1 MRVAEQR
8 NAQQSGRFSLA
19 LRRADPV
26 LAARDSNR
34 DGGTADL
41 AIVGASIRTLDP
53 ERPEASAVAVRG
65 GTVVAVGTDAEI
77 REQCDGRTELVDG
90 GGISL
95 VPGLVDSHM
104 HPFLVE
110 QTAGAD
116 LTRCTTLA
124 EVQAEL
130 ERERQAT
137 GPDDWVLGW
146 GLEYGVFDDQPV
158 ASGAIESAVGGA
170 PALVTFFDQHTALAS
185 SRALELAG
193 VDGPRAFSQGA
204 EVVLH
209 EGRPTGELRE
219 GAAIDLVRRMLPRLS
234 DEERYARIRE
244 RQRSFAAAGLT
255 GAHAMDGSPRT
266 HDLLRELEANGDLLV
281 RTVTPFWV
289 KPETSFDEM
298 EEWLPLRDARGE
310 LWRGGVAKFFIDGVI
325 DTGTGWLYEADT
337 LGDGT
342 DPFWPDPERYAR
354 AVGLFAE
361 AGFQCATHATGDYG
375 VRAALDAYRAAG
387 SAPGVTH
394 RIEHIETLQDH
405 DLPRFAAEG
414 VAASLQ
420 PLHMQWR
427 RADLG
432 DSWALRLGPER
443 CARAW
448 RASELV
454 RSGAVVPLG
463 SDWPVAQYDPRIG
476 LAWARLRRTPGDA
489 GAPVFEAEQT
499 LNGLEA
505 LTGYTV
511 EAARVAGE
519 AAVAG
524 RIAPGRRA
532 DFTGF
537 AADVVDTAA
546 DELPDLPVRLTVVGG
561 RVVYEAEA

>member
-1 MRVAEQR
+1 VRD
-8 NAQQSGRFSLA
+8 GT
-19 LRRADPV
+19 V
-26 LAARDSNR
+26 LA
-34 DGGTADL
+34 
-41 AIVGASIRTLDP
+41 VGS
-53 ERPEASAVAVRG
+53 
-65 GTVVAVGTDAEI
+65 DAEV
-77 REQCDGRTELVDG
+77 REHCDGRTELVDG

-95 VPGLVDSHM
+95 VPGLVDSHI

-116 LTRCTTLA
+116 LTRCTTIA

-130 ERERQAT
+130 ERERERST
-137 GPDDWVLGW
+137 GDDWVLGW
-146 GLEYGVFDDQPV
+146 GIEYNAFDGGPIT
-158 ASGAIESAVGGA
+158 SEAIDDAVGGA

-193 VDGPRAFSQGA
+193 VDGPRAFTEGA
-204 EVVLH
+204 EVVVLD
-209 EGRPTGELRE
+209 GRPTGELRE
-219 GAAIDLVRRMLPRLS
+219 DAAIELVRRMLPRLS
-234 DEERYARIRE
+234 ERERYDRICA
-244 RQRSFAAAGLT
+244 RQREFATVGLT
-255 GAHAMDGSPRT
+255 GVHAMDGSPRT

-281 RTVTPFWV
+281 RAVSPFWV
-289 KPETSFDEM
+289 KPETPFEEM

-325 DTGTGWLYEADT
+325 DTGTGWLYEPDT

-342 DPFWPDPERYAR
+342 SSFWPDPDRYAR
-354 AVGLFAE
+354 AVRLFAE
-361 AGFQCATHATGDYG
+361 AGFQCVTHATGDYG

-387 SAPGVTH
+387 AAPGVMH
-394 RIEHIETLQDH
+394 RVEHIETLQDD

-427 RADLG
+427 REDLA

-448 RASELV
+448 RARDLV
-454 RSGAVVPLG
+454 GSGAVVPLG

-476 LAWARLRRTPGDA
+476 LAWARLRREPGDA
-489 GAPVFEAEQT
+489 GAPVFEPEQT

-505 LTGYTV
+505 LAGYTA

-519 AAVAG
+519 AAIAG
-524 RIAPGRRA
+524 RIAPGYRA
-532 DFTGF
+532 DLTGF
-537 AADVVDTAA
+537 AADVVDTPA
-546 DELPDLPVRLTVVGG
+546 DELLDLPVRLTVVGG
-561 RVVYEAEA
+561 RVVHEAAA

>member
-1 MRVAEQR
+1 
-8 NAQQSGRFSLA
+8 

-26 LAARDSNR
+26 LAARDSHL
-34 DGGTADL
+34 GGGSTDL

-53 ERPEASAVAVRG
+53 ERPEASAVAVRDG
-65 GTVVAVGTDAEI
+65 MVVAVGSDAEV
-77 REQCDGRTELVDG
+77 REQCDARTELVDG
-90 GGISL
+90 RGIAL
-95 VPGLVDSHM
+95 VPGLVDSHI

-130 ERERQAT
+130 EREREAS
-137 GPDDWVLGW
+137 GGDGWVQGW
-146 GLEYGVFDDQPV
+146 GLEYDVFRD
-158 ASGAIESAVGGA
+158 GAISSEAIEDSVGGA

-185 SRALELAG
+185 RRALELAG
-193 VDGPRAFSQGA
+193 VDGPREFTEGA
-204 EVVLH
+204 EVVVL

-219 GAAIDLVRRMLPRLS
+219 EAAMDLVRRLLPRLS
-234 DEERYARIRE
+234 ADERYARVRG
-244 RQRSFAAAGLT
+244 RQREFAAAGLT

-266 HDLLRELEANGDLLV
+266 HDLLRELEANGDLLL
-281 RTVTPFWV
+281 RTVSPLWV
-289 KPETSFDEM
+289 KPETPFEEM
-298 EEWLPLRDARGE
+298 EEWLPLRDAHGG

-325 DTGTGWLYEADT
+325 DTGTGWLYEPDT

-342 DPFWPDPERYAR
+342 APFWPDPDRYAR
-354 AVGLFAE
+354 AVRLFAE

-387 SAPGVTH
+387 AAPGVMH
-394 RIEHIETLQDH
+394 RVEHIETLQDR

-427 RADLG
+427 REDLV
-432 DSWALRLGPER
+432 DSWALRLGAER

-448 RASELV
+448 RSRDLV

-476 LAWARLRRTPGDA
+476 LAWARLRRTPGDP
-489 GAPVFEAEQT
+489 GAPVFEPEQA
-499 LNGLEA
+499 LGGLEA
-505 LTGYTV
+505 LAGYTV

-537 AADVVDTAA
+537 AADVVDVPA
-546 DELPDLPVRLTVVGG
+546 DELPGLPVRLTVVGG
-561 RVVYEAEA
+561 RVTHEAAA